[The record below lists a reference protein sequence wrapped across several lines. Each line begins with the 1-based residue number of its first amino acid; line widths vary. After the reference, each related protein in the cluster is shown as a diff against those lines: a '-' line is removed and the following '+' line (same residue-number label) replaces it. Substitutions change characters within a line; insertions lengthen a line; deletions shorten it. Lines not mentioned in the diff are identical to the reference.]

1 MVGVSLTAAACGGG
15 DAGPTG
21 VAVDVIRATPDV
33 TLAGKTANVIGA
45 APGYEATG
53 TVDFVTGVDDLKLK
67 ESGRYGDPIS
77 FGVIEPAAALDLIR
91 GATNIEAYGGSEVQ
105 GIGTKRYQ
113 IDIDLEKA
121 IAATPAARQTDL
133 IGLRGKIGPNDTIWA
148 DVFVDKQGRVRRV
161 LYPVR
166 VKEGRPYRD
175 DDRIPKMVSVDYF
188 DFGGSK

>member
-1 MVGVSLTAAACGGG
+1 MVGLSLAAAACSGG

-21 VAVDVIRATPDV
+21 LPTDVIHRTPDV
-33 TLAGKTANVIGA
+33 TMAGKTATVIGA
-45 APGYEATG
+45 APGFEATG
-53 TVDFVTGVDDLKLK
+53 TVDFVTGADDLKVK

-77 FGVIEPAAALDLIR
+77 FGVVEPAAALDLIR

-121 IAATPAARQTDL
+121 IAATPPARHADL

-148 DVFVDKQGRVRRV
+148 DVFVDRQGRVRRI

-175 DDRIPKMVSVDYF
+175 DDRIPKMVSVDYS
-188 DFGGSK
+188 DFGGGK